1 MENVL
6 IINGHQKYD
15 VMAEGKLTQ
24 TYIQS
29 ANNFFKENDFK
40 VKHSTIESDYNINDE
55 LEKFK
60 WADYILF
67 QYPIYWM
74 SLPWLTKKYIDE
86 IFNAGYQKVTH
97 QSDGRS
103 RSDISKKYGSG
114 GLMKEKKYML
124 SITYNSPLSEFDNK
138 NGFFEGLS
146 LDEANFSV
154 HKVFQFCGVQQLK
167 TYAVH
172 DVLKGAVDMDS
183 ELEKFENILN
193 SNFLR

>member
-1 MENVL
+1 MKNVL

-114 GLMKEKKYML
+114 G
-124 SITYNSPLSEFDNK
+124 
-138 NGFFEGLS
+138 
-146 LDEANFSV
+146 
-154 HKVFQFCGVQQLK
+154 
-167 TYAVH
+167 
-172 DVLKGAVDMDS
+172 
-183 ELEKFENILN
+183 
-193 SNFLR
+193 

>member
-1 MENVL
+1 MKNVL

-24 TYIQS
+24 TYIES
-29 ANNFFKENDFK
+29 ANNFFKENKFK
-40 VKHSTIESDYNINDE
+40 VKHSIIESNYNINDE

-86 IFNAGYQKVTH
+86 LFNAGYQKVTH

-103 RSDISKKYGSG
+103 RMDASKKYGSG
-114 GLMKEKKYML
+114 GLMKDKKYML

-138 NGFFEGLS
+138 EGFFEGLS

-154 HKVFQFCGVQQLK
+154 HKIFQFCGVEQLK

-172 DVLKGAVDMDS
+172 DVLKGAVNMDT
-183 ELEKFENILN
+183 ELSKFENILHD
-193 SNFLR
+193 NFLG

>member
-1 MENVL
+1 MKNVL

-29 ANNFFKENDFK
+29 ADNFFKENEFK
-40 VKHSTIESDYNINDE
+40 VKHSIIESNYVINDE

-97 QSDGRS
+97 QSEGMS
-103 RSDISKKYGSG
+103 TSSFHAHFKKVTSH
-114 GLMKEKKYML
+114 
-124 SITYNSPLSEFDNK
+124 SPLQYIK
-138 NGFFEGLS
+138 KIRLHKAKS
-146 LDEANFSV
+146 LISNEHLNVNDAADKMGYVSVSQFS
-154 HKVFQFCGVQQLK
+154 KDFKSYFGYPPK
-167 TYAVH
+167 DAKPS
-172 DVLKGAVDMDS
+172 DRES
-183 ELEKFENILN
+183 
-193 SNFLR
+193 FL